1 MLLLGTMEWVRFF
14 FYSYVGELS
23 QRQRHGESSE
33 WTRLSWDVW
42 REGEEG
48 VGTRSS
54 SQEAKGTKG
63 AGNQNVSYIG
73 QRLWGK
79 GSPAGLQSGGR
90 ACQPYPI
97 TGRG

>member
-1 MLLLGTMEWVRFF
+1 MWESLARGRDI
-14 FYSYVGELS
+14 
-23 QRQRHGESSE
+23 GESSE
-33 WTRLSWDVW
+33 WTRLSWDMW

-73 QRLWGK
+73 QSLWGK